1 MRTVWVEL
9 GEGAYPVEIGH
20 GLLGRA
26 GELLGPHLTGS
37 KLLLVSDSQVA
48 PLYME
53 RAAAGLAG
61 ERCIVEPLVVPAG
74 EGSKNLANFGLLLEA
89 LAARRFERGDA
100 VVALGGGM
108 ISDLAGFAAASYHR
122 GIAFAILPTTLLA
135 MADASI
141 GGKVAINL
149 SQGKNLA
156 GAFHQPKAVI
166 ADLETLRTLST
177 AQLIEGLAEIVKIG
191 ILYDAELFASIERD
205 QASLLIPKLELF
217 PAVVARAVELKARVV
232 ARDEREAGARVLLNL
247 GHTFAHGLE
256 AAGGYRRPTHGE
268 AVLLGL
274 IAAARLAR
282 NLDLLAER
290 DQSRIELLAAS
301 LVHRCR
307 PPAIDLE
314 RAAQAML
321 FDKKTAGGKLRFVL
335 PRAIGRAEIR
345 SDVPRSLASEALHSL
360 QSLWS

>member
-1 MRTVWVEL
+1 
-9 GEGAYPVEIGH
+9 
-20 GLLGRA
+20 
-26 GELLGPHLTGS
+26 
-37 KLLLVSDSQVA
+37 
-48 PLYME
+48 
-53 RAAAGLAG
+53 
-61 ERCIVEPLVVPAG
+61 
-74 EGSKNLANFGLLLEA
+74 
-89 LAARRFERGDA
+89 
-100 VVALGGGM
+100 
-108 ISDLAGFAAASYHR
+108 
-122 GIAFAILPTTLLA
+122 
-135 MADASI
+135 
-141 GGKVAINL
+141 
-149 SQGKNLA
+149 
-156 GAFHQPKAVI
+156 
-166 ADLETLRTLST
+166 
-177 AQLIEGLAEIVKIG
+177 LAEIVKIG

-282 NLDLLAER
+282 SLDLLAER

-301 LVHRCR
+301 LVRRCQL
-307 PPAIDLE
+307 PAIDLE

-335 PRAIGRAEIR
+335 PRVIGRAEIR

-360 QSLWS
+360 RSLWS